1 MKAREEE
8 CTRALA
14 LNQQRRQEL
23 YAKQGR
29 GTQFTSRHDR
39 DRWIEKELKY
49 GMDFWI
55 ILIYLISYLPSHSLF
70 YIDIY

>member
-14 LNQQRRQEL
+14 LNQQKRQEL

-29 GTQFTSRHDR
+29 GTQFTSKHDR
-39 DRWIEKELKY
+39 DKWIEKELKWVSMER
-49 GMDFWI
+49 GFV
-55 ILIYLISYLPSHSLF
+55 SLTLACGEKRVLSKQ
-70 YIDIY
+70 